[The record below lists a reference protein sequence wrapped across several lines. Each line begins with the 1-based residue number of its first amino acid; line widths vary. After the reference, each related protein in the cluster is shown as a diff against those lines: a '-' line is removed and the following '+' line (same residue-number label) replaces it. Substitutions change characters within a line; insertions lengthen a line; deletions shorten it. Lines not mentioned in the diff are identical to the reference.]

1 MNIVEFSIKQRV
13 LVNIF
18 MIGLFVAGVLCV
30 LKLRREVFES
40 ISTDAIIVQ
49 TIDTTFNAPSD
60 VERLITVPIEDEL
73 QDIEEIKEM
82 ISISVPNSSMIYLE
96 LRDNV
101 KDIQTVLNDV
111 RQEVDQAK
119 ADLPKSSEPPVT
131 TELKFPFPVIIVGM
145 TYEPG
150 TDKLAIKQL
159 ADELQDE
166 FESLAGV
173 ASVAVAGL
181 NDREIW
187 VEIDPY
193 RAQSFGLSLAQIG
206 EAIKSKNVDIPSGKL
221 EGKSGELTLRVLE
234 QIDEKTWKD
243 LEDVVIKRAEGQT
256 IRVRDV
262 ATIKNTFEKDTT
274 LGRVNANPAIT
285 FIINKQKTG
294 DTIAIADNAKKV
306 INKMQQRLPDD
317 VQLSCIFD
325 TSKFVKTRLKT
336 MIRNG
341 ILSLLLV
348 GLLVYLF
355 MSGRIALLVMTG
367 LLVSFFGTF
376 IYLVLVG
383 NSFNMISLFSLIL
396 VLGMLVDDAIV
407 VCENVYRHMENGMPP
422 HKAAVIGTK
431 EVIWPV
437 IGTVSTTIVAF
448 LPLLL
453 TTGLMGKFINIIP
466 QIITV
471 ALLLSL
477 VEAMFILPSHL
488 ADFVKPSDL
497 EKHTFIEVQSHFSF
511 FKKLS
516 AILGNVVRSLRKKID
531 NFLKRVL
538 EYYSFILKSALRRR
552 GIVILFSALL
562 FISAILLIKFGII
575 PFKLFYADYADR
587 FTIMLETPAHYRL
600 QDTSEAV
607 LALEKDLLANMPT
620 NEIAAVITTVGNRPE
635 DELVSKQGNNQAHII
650 FDIDE
655 LNPNCRKP
663 MPILNDLR
671 KIVEKHKDFVIA
683 KVDVEKGGP
692 PVGKAV
698 TIRISGKNFET
709 LKEISEKYKK
719 FMATIPGIADISDD
733 FESGKMEVHITI
745 DEGKAALTDC
755 DVTSLGREI
764 FSAFQGSEVSI
775 FRWGN
780 DEVTIRVKY
789 AEEFTKS
796 IEDIKNFR
804 IVNRKGKQ
812 VPIGTVAKINRAPGF
827 GSINRRNR
835 KRVIS
840 VFADVDGE
848 KITSKVANQK
858 IRIFTEKQNFEKTY
872 PGYSIEF
879 GGEEK
884 DTQESMHSM
893 AIAGIIAFILIY
905 AILAGILNSFVQPL
919 LILSIIPLGFVGVV
933 YGFMIFNIPIGFMA
947 LMGTIGLV
955 GIIVNDSI
963 VMVSFINNY
972 RTDWQ
977 KRNGMDENVR
987 PSVNRHLTKWIR
999 WSSLMK
1005 CGILRFR
1012 PIMLTT
1018 VTTVAGMSTVA
1029 FTRSGQEQF
1038 IAPMALAIVC
1048 GLSIGSTVTL
1058 FITPCVYAILDDIV
1072 HYFFGEGELPPKI
1085 SKLSSGGRH

>member
-1 MNIVEFSIKQRV
+1 MSIVEFSIKQRV
-13 LVNIF
+13 LVNMF

-40 ISTDAIIVQ
+40 ISTDVIMVR
-49 TIDTTFNAPSD
+49 TIDKTFSAPAD
-60 VERLITVPIEDEL
+60 VEKLITVPIEDEL
-73 QDIEEIKEM
+73 HDIEEIKEM
-82 ISISVPNSSMIYLE
+82 ISISIPNASQIFLE
-96 LRDNV
+96 LRSNV

-119 ADLPKSSEPPVT
+119 ADLPKSTEPPVT

-145 TYEPG
+145 SYESG
-150 TDKLAIKQL
+150 ADKLAIKQI

-166 FESLAGV
+166 FESLQGV
-173 ASVAVAGL
+173 ATVTVAGL

-193 RAQSFGLSLAQIG
+193 RVQSYGLSLAQIG
-206 EAIKSKNVDIPSGKL
+206 AAIKTKNIDSPGGKL
-221 EGKSGELTLRVLE
+221 EGETGEITLRVLD
-234 QIDEKTWKD
+234 QINEKTWKK
-243 LEDVVIKRAEGQT
+243 LQDVVIKRVDGQT

-274 LGRVNANPAIT
+274 LGRVNAKPAIT
-285 FIINKQKTG
+285 FVINKQKTG
-294 DTIAIADNAKKV
+294 DTIDIADKAKAL
-306 INKMQQRLPDD
+306 INKMQQRLPDG

-341 ILSLLLV
+341 FISLLLV

-376 IYLVLVG
+376 IYLVFVG

-422 HKAAVIGTK
+422 QEAAIIGTK

-453 TTGLMGKFINIIP
+453 TTGIMGKFINIIP
-466 QIITV
+466 QVVTV

-488 ADFVKPSDL
+488 ADFVRPSDL
-497 EKHTFIEVQSHFSF
+497 EKHTFIEVHSHFSWT
-511 FKKLS
+511 KKLS
-516 AILGNVVRSLRKKID
+516 TGLGNIIRALRKKID
-531 NFLKRVL
+531 GFLKRVL
-538 EYYSFILKSALRRR
+538 EYYRFVLKNALRRR
-552 GIVILFSALL
+552 GIVITFSTLL
-562 FISAILLIKFGII
+562 FVSAILLIKFGII

-587 FTIMLETPAHYRL
+587 FIIMLEAPAHYRL
-600 QDTSEAV
+600 QDTSKAV
-607 LALEKDLLANMPT
+607 LALEKDLIANMPS
-620 NEIAAVITTVGNRPE
+620 NEIASIITTIGNRPE
-635 DELVSKQGNNQAHII
+635 DDFVSKQGNNQAHII

-655 LNPNCRKP
+655 LDPDCRKP
-663 MPILNDLR
+663 TPILNNLR
-671 KIVEKHKDFVIA
+671 KIVEKHKKFVIA
-683 KVDVEKGGP
+683 KVDMEKGGP
-692 PVGKAV
+692 PVGKAI
-698 TIRISGKNFET
+698 TIRIRGENFDT
-709 LKEISEKYKK
+709 LREISEKYKK
-719 FMATIPGIADISDD
+719 FMDNIPGVADISDD
-733 FESGKMEVHITI
+733 FESGKLEIHITI
-745 DEGKAALTDC
+745 DEGKAALAGC
-755 DVTSLGREI
+755 DVSSLGREI

-804 IVNRKGKQ
+804 IVNRTGKQ
-812 VPIGTVAKINRAPGF
+812 VPIGTVAKIKRAPGF

-835 KRVIS
+835 KRIIS
-840 VFADVDGE
+840 VFADVDGK
-848 KITSKVANQK
+848 KITSKDANQK
-858 IRIFTEKQNFEKTY
+858 IRNFTEKINLKKLY
-872 PGYSIEF
+872 PGYSVEF

-884 DTQESMHSM
+884 ETQESMHSM
-893 AIAGIIAFILIY
+893 AIAGVVAFILIY

-963 VMVSFINNY
+963 VMVSFINDY
-972 RTDWQ
+972 RVKWQ
-977 KRNGMDENVR
+977 KRNGMDENIR

-1005 CGILRFR
+1005 CGIIRFR

-1018 VTTVAGMSTVA
+1018 ITTVAGMSTVA

-1048 GLSIGSTVTL
+1048 GLTLGSAVTL
-1058 FITPCVYAILDDIV
+1058 FITPCVYAVLDDIV
-1072 HYFFGEGELPPKI
+1072 HYFFGEGELPPKV
-1085 SKLSSGGRH
+1085 GRTS

>member
-1 MNIVEFSIKQRV
+1 MSIVEFSIKQRV
-13 LVNIF
+13 LVNMF
-18 MIGLFVAGVLCV
+18 MIGIFVAGVLCV

-40 ISTDAIIVQ
+40 ISTDVIMVR
-49 TIDTTFNAPSD
+49 TVDSTFNAPAD

-73 QDIEEIKEM
+73 QDIEDIENI
-82 ISISVPNSSMIYLE
+82 ISMSIPNASLIYLE
-96 LRDNV
+96 LRDSV
-101 KDIQTVLNDV
+101 KEIEPVLNEV

-119 ADLPKSSEPPVT
+119 ADLPKSAEPPVT

-145 TYEPG
+145 SYQPG
-150 TDKLAIKQL
+150 ADKLAMKQI

-166 FESLAGV
+166 FETLQGV

-181 NDREIW
+181 NDREVW
-187 VEIDPY
+187 VEIDPC
-193 RAQSFGLSLAQIG
+193 RAQSYGLSLAQIG
-206 EAIKSKNVDIPSGKL
+206 EAIRAKNVDIPGGKL
-221 EGKSGELTLRVLE
+221 EGESGELTLRVLE
-234 QIDEKTWKD
+234 QINEDTWKE
-243 LEDVVIKRAEGQT
+243 LEDVVIKRVGGQAV
-256 IRVRDV
+256 RVRDV

-285 FIINKQKTG
+285 FVINKQKNG
-294 DTIAIADNAKKV
+294 DTIAIADKAKELVK
-306 INKMQQRLPDD
+306 KMQKQLPDG
-317 VQLSCIFD
+317 VNLTCYFD
-325 TSKFVKTRLKT
+325 TSKYVKTRLRT

-348 GLLVYLF
+348 GLLVFLF
-355 MSGRIALLVMTG
+355 MSGRIALLVMSG

-376 IYLVLVG
+376 IYLVFVG

-407 VCENVYRHMENGMPP
+407 VCENVYRHMENGVPP
-422 HKAAVIGTK
+422 EKAAVIGTK

-437 IGTVSTTIVAF
+437 IGTVSTTVVAF

-453 TTGLMGKFINIIP
+453 TTGLMGKFISIIP
-466 QIITV
+466 QVVTV
-471 ALLLSL
+471 ALGLSL

-488 ADFVKPSDL
+488 ADFVRPSDL
-497 EKHTFIEVQSHFSF
+497 EKHTYNKVHSHFSF
-511 FKKLS
+511 FKRI
-516 AILGNVVRSLRKKID
+516 AVGLGNFTRFIRRKID
-531 NFLKRVL
+531 EFLKRIF
-538 EYYSFILKSALRRR
+538 EYYRFVLKSALRRR
-552 GIVILFSALL
+552 WLVVFASALL
-562 FISAILLIKFGII
+562 FVSAILLITSGII
-575 PFKLFYADYADR
+575 QFKLFHADYADR
-587 FTIMLETPAHYRL
+587 FMIMLEAPPFYRL
-600 QDTSEAV
+600 QDTSDAV
-607 LALEKDLLANMPT
+607 FALEKDLISNMPPE
-620 NEIAAVITTVGNRPE
+620 EIAAIITTVGNRPE
-635 DELVSKQGNNQAHII
+635 DEFTSKQGNNQAHII
-650 FDIDE
+650 FDIEE
-655 LNPNCRKP
+655 LDPDCRKP
-663 MPILNDLR
+663 TPILNDLR
-671 KIVEKHKDFVIA
+671 KIVGRHKNFVIA
-683 KVDVEKGGP
+683 KVDMEKGGP
-692 PVGKAV
+692 PVGKAI
-698 TIRISGKNFET
+698 TIRILGDNFET
-709 LKEISEKYKK
+709 LKEIAEKYKNYIS
-719 FMATIPGIADISDD
+719 TVPGVADISDD
-733 FESGKMEVHITI
+733 FETGKMEIHITV
-745 DEGKAALTDC
+745 DEGRAALAGCNVST
-755 DVTSLGREI
+755 LGHEI
-764 FSAFQGSEVSI
+764 LSAFQGSEVSI

-789 AEEFTKS
+789 ADEFTKS
-796 IEDIKNFR
+796 IEDLKNLR
-804 IVNRKGKQ
+804 IVNAAGKQ
-812 VPIGTVAKINRAPGF
+812 VPIGAVAEIKRAAGL

-835 KRVIS
+835 KRVIT
-840 VFADVDGE
+840 VFADVDGK
-848 KITSKVANQK
+848 KITSKEANQK
-858 IRIFTEKQNFEKTY
+858 IRAFTQTEKISQKY

-893 AIAGIIAFILIY
+893 AIAGVVAFILIY

-933 YGFMIFNIPIGFMA
+933 YGFMIFQLPIGFMA

-972 RTDWQ
+972 RADWQ
-977 KRNGMDENVR
+977 KRNGMGEHVR
-987 PSVNRHLTKWIR
+987 ASVNRHLTEWIR

-1005 CGILRFR
+1005 SGIIRFR

-1048 GLSIGSTVTL
+1048 GLSIGSAVTL

-1085 SKLSSGGRH
+1085 HIP